1 MPASNHR
8 NPAALRL
15 YFGQQRRLFLRRPLP
30 PALNDNL
37 AIYSKDFFR
46 TVQKESASLS
56 AIAPTTTIRSVQTG
70 RLPRKPRRAPR
81 EMWCDHNS
89 IKVTN

>member
-37 AIYSKDFFR
+37 AIYSKELLPDCPEGVSFPQCDRPDHDHQVGSDR
-46 TVQKESASLS
+46 TLTAKAEKSASRNVV
-56 AIAPTTTIRSVQTG
+56 RS
-70 RLPRKPRRAPR
+70 
-81 EMWCDHNS
+81 
-89 IKVTN
+89 